1 MTTRPT
7 LAIQSSDGRAPL
19 VFCWGV
25 SSFFGWGVVG
35 LNTILS
41 LAHDPCYVPFAAAEF
56 GPADVV
62 LDPLREAQMARH
74 AEQSRG
80 IWQALATIPDA
91 EVEID
96 APVLVALG
104 TGLRQ
109 PTAAGGKILIGNPT
123 IACPIL
129 EQATL
134 DPAWRERFGRYAL
147 IIAGS
152 TWNERILRS
161 HGIHGVT
168 RVWQG
173 VDTGLFHPAPKAGLL
188 PKDRFVIFSG
198 GKLEFRKGQ
207 DLVMAA
213 FRAFQQR
220 HPEALLLTAWH
231 SPWSDLMYSAVG
243 RPDIAVPGP
252 NADGTPDVIAWAVA
266 NGVPAASVI
275 AVGPTP
281 NIAMPHVLHEAD
293 VALFPNRAEGGT
305 NLVAMECL
313 ASGIP
318 TILSANTGHL
328 DLLLGDRIALPLTR
342 QGAAMRDGLD
352 TTDWGESDVEE
363 IVERL
368 EEVWRDRD
376 AARAMGLRAAVHMT
390 NWTWSTQIARLIRAI
405 EPVLPDRS
413 THNPLG

>member
-1 MTTRPT
+1 M
-7 LAIQSSDGRAPL
+7 
-19 VFCWGV
+19 FCWGV

-41 LAHDPCYVPFAAAEF
+41 LAHDPCYVPLAAAEF

-80 IWQALATIPDA
+80 IWQALAAIPDA
-91 EVEID
+91 EVEIE

-104 TGLRQ
+104 TSLRQ
-109 PTAAGGKILIGNPT
+109 PAAAGGKILMGDPT

-134 DPAWRERFGRYAL
+134 DPAWRERLDRYAL

-161 HGIHGVT
+161 RGIHGVT

-188 PKDRFVIFSG
+188 PRDRFVIFSG

-213 FRAFQQR
+213 FRAFRQR
-220 HPEALLLTAWH
+220 HTEALLLTAWH

-243 RPDIAVPGP
+243 RPDITVPGP

-266 NGVPAASVI
+266 NGVPACSVI

-342 QGAAMRDGLD
+342 QGAVIRDGLD

-376 AARAMGLRAAVHMT
+376 AARAMGLRAAAHMT
-390 NWTWSTQIARLIRAI
+390 NWTWATQIARLIRAI
-405 EPVLPDRS
+405 EPVLPDRTTDS
-413 THNPLG
+413 PSG

>member
-1 MTTRPT
+1 MTAKPN
-7 LAIQSSDGRAPL
+7 LAIQSSDGRIPL

-41 LAHDPCYVPFAAAEF
+41 LAHDPNYMPFPAMEF
-56 GPADVV
+56 DSADVV
-62 LDPLREAQMARH
+62 LDPLRDSHIARH
-74 AEQSRG
+74 AAQSRG
-80 IWQALATIPDA
+80 IWQALASLSVQ

-104 TGLRQ
+104 GSLMQ
-109 PTAAGGKILIGNPT
+109 PGAVGGKILIGNPT

-129 EQATL
+129 EHATL
-134 DPAWRERFGRYAL
+134 RPGWREQLDRYAL
-147 IIAGS
+147 IVAGS

-161 HGIHGVT
+161 HGISAVT
-168 RVWQG
+168 TVWQG

-188 PKDRFVIFSG
+188 PRERFVIFSG

-213 FRAFQQR
+213 FRAFRQR

-243 RPDIAVPGP
+243 HPDVTVPGP
-252 NADGTPDVIAWAVA
+252 NADGTPDVIGWAVA
-266 NGVPAASVI
+266 NGVPAESVI

-328 DLLLGDRIALPLTR
+328 DLLRGDRIALPLTR
-342 QGAAMRDGLD
+342 QGVVTRDGPD
-352 TTDWGESDVEE
+352 TTDWGESDIEE

-368 EEVWRDRD
+368 EDVWRDRQ
-376 AARAMGLRAAVHMT
+376 AARAMGLRAATHMT
-390 NWTWSTQIARLIRAI
+390 DMTWSTQIARLIRAI

-413 THNPLG
+413 SV

>member
-1 MTTRPT
+1 MTAKPN
-7 LAIQSSDGRAPL
+7 LAIQSSDGRTPL

-35 LNTILS
+35 LNTLLS
-41 LAHDPCYVPFAAAEF
+41 LAHDPAYMPFAAVEF
-56 GPADVV
+56 GPDDVV
-62 LDPLREAQMARH
+62 LDPLRQAQIARH
-74 AEQSRG
+74 AAQSRK
-80 IWQALATIPDA
+80 IWQALGSIPDP

-104 TGLRQ
+104 TSLLQ
-109 PTAAGGKILIGNPT
+109 PGAGGGKILSGNPT

-134 DPAWRERFGRYAL
+134 DPSWRERLGHYAL

-152 TWNERILRS
+152 NWNDRILRS
-161 HGIHGVT
+161 HGIHAVAK
-168 RVWQG
+168 VWQG

-188 PKDRFVIFSG
+188 PRDRFVIFSG

-213 FRAFQQR
+213 FRAFRQR

-243 RPDIAVPGP
+243 RPDITVPGP
-252 NADGTPDVIAWAVA
+252 NEDGTPDVIAWAVA
-266 NGVPAASVI
+266 NDIPAGSVI

-318 TILSANTGHL
+318 TILSANTGHQ

-342 QGAAMRDGLD
+342 QSTVTRDGLD

-363 IVERL
+363 IVARL
-368 EEVWRDRD
+368 EEVWRDRE
-376 AARAMGLRAAVHMT
+376 AARATGLRAAAHMT
-390 NWTWSTQIARLIRAI
+390 DMTWATQTARLIRAI
-405 EPVLPDRS
+405 EPVLPDRPEDRS
-413 THNPLG
+413 MV